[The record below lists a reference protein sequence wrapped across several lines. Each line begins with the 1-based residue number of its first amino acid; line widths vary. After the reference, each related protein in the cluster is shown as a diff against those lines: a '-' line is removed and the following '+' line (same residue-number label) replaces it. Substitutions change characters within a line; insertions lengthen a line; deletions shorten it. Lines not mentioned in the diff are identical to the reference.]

1 MNIIKQIVLAV
12 CAALVTTGFAQ
23 KRPELDKETCVNG
36 VCPLPTDEEKEE
48 PTVQPL
54 PSSAVKPIV
63 QAPRLKTLNGK
74 TIALVGGSFMAS
86 VTHPELKRLILEEFP
101 TAKIYLLN
109 EIGSAGPYPRHG
121 TIRREKDE
129 FQRKLQDFKI
139 DAVVSGNGGCGLCT
153 PKETGSCI
161 AAEVLGIP
169 SVMIAGPSFVKQA
182 KNTALAAGVAVQRVA
197 EYPGAFAS
205 HTREELIAN
214 TRTVLY
220 PAIKAAL
227 TTPLTP
233 DEQTLSGDWQSD
245 GLPTVPPTEDLI
257 AEFLKFTDL
266 PADHKLGAIPPAMR
280 DVTVRHVAM
289 TGAMA
294 GCPPE
299 FMPLLLAFTE
309 AMKAGDFRRTLV
321 STHAWT
327 PYCWLNGPVARQLG
341 FDDGQGEISEPKNML
356 LGRFMN
362 LALLNLAGYRV
373 KENRMGTFGYLMP
386 WVLVENEAA
395 ALKIGWKPYQMQQGY
410 TLNDSTLSCA
420 SAINWGNNLVPATS
434 DPEKIKDL
442 IAYDAVEKQQMA
454 VGSGMPCVYRT
465 FLLTPDVARGLAAVY
480 QSKDAL
486 EAALVDTAVTPLGAR
501 AYANYWGNPG
511 SAFDPKTCP
520 LAQHERRIACEEGA
534 KATATPPWLAWTGL
548 KSIETVPTMQT
559 GKNIFLVTGDPARN
573 KEQCLPG
580 GGSATI
586 RIVLPAAWDTLMAER
601 VYAPLDSFRLTSDL
615 KPDSP
620 RPKVRGYTRPGAR
633 GDRRA
638 GAVRYRDRDRRG
650 ESR

>member
-1 MNIIKQIVLAV
+1 MNIIKQIVLAG
-12 CAALVTTGFAQ
+12 CATLVTTGFAQ

-48 PTVQPL
+48 PAAQPL

-109 EIGSAGPYPRHG
+109 EIGSAGAYPRPG

-410 TLNDSTLSCA
+410 TLSDSTLSCA

-465 FLLTPDVARGLAAVY
+465 FLLTPDVAHDLAAAY
-480 QSKDAL
+480 PSKDAL

-601 VYAPLDSFRLTSDL
+601 GYAPLDSFRLTSNL

-620 RPKVRGYTRPGAR
+620 CPKVRGYTRPGAR

-638 GAVRYRDRDRRG
+638 GAVRYRDRNRRG